1 MENLGGREGSVVKNR
16 GMSKFAAGLI
26 GLIAGILVGAFLG
39 LVIGGTFLGGL
50 DIHERIG
57 LEGYELAA
65 YVGAVIGGAA
75 GLVVGIR
82 RAG

>member
-1 MENLGGREGSVVKNR
+1 
-16 GMSKFAAGLI
+16 MSKLAAGLI
-26 GLIAGILVGAFLG
+26 GLIAGVLAGAFLG

-50 DIHERIG
+50 DIHERLG

-65 YVGAVIGGAA
+65 YLGAVMGGAA
-75 GLVVGIR
+75 GLVFGVR

>member
-1 MENLGGREGSVVKNR
+1 
-16 GMSKFAAGLI
+16 MSKLAAGLI
-26 GLIAGILVGAFLG
+26 GLIAGVLAGAFLG

-50 DIHERIG
+50 DIHERLG

-65 YVGAVIGGAA
+65 YVGAVMGGAA
-75 GLVVGIR
+75 GLVFGVR